1 MSQNTPTI
9 PLPAVPER
17 YKVRS
22 PLASGGMGS
31 VWLGT
36 DTTLDRDVAIKLLG
50 EAFTGDHQAVRRFMR
65 EARAAARLSSHPNVV
80 TIFDVGEFGGRPY
93 IVMEYLSGGTV
104 AARIKQGDVP
114 REQALGW
121 LEQAAAALD
130 YAHGRG
136 VVHRDVKPSNM
147 LIGDDGEVRL
157 ADFGIAS
164 LGAEPT
170 ITNTGQ
176 LMGTAAYFS
185 PEQARGG
192 PATEA
197 SDRYA
202 LAVTAF
208 QLLTG
213 SKPFRGEHFAAQA
226 RAHIEQQP
234 PRASEIEP
242 SLPRAVDGVLR
253 RGMAKQDVERW
264 PTATGF
270 TAALRDAVQ
279 REPEPGWSPIAAFHP
294 PKIAFTGAAEGR
306 AKFPRAA
313 SRAARAPAF
322 AALVLAALTI
332 GLLIATNNTGA
343 PPTARAFESA
353 VISGSHHGSR
363 NTHRSAAPAH
373 PKPVATQ
380 PKTAS
385 TPPATPAAP
394 GTTTPAPATA
404 TTLAPGTSAT
414 ALEAQGHALMQGGA
428 YAQALPILRQAV
440 TSAPT
445 NSLIYAYALYDL
457 GRTLRLAGDPLAA
470 IPILERR
477 LQIPN
482 QPGVVA
488 AELGLARQQAGQA
501 QVSNASPTAAP
512 APTVGAA
519 PGLGDGHG
527 QGHAFGHDHGQGQGQ
542 GQGQGGGGD

>member
-1 MSQNTPTI
+1 
-9 PLPAVPER
+9 
-17 YKVRS
+17 
-22 PLASGGMGS
+22 MGS

-36 DTTLDRDVAIKLLG
+36 DTTLDREVAIKLLG

-80 TIFDVGEFGGRPY
+80 TIFDVGEFAGRPY
-93 IVMEYLSGGTV
+93 IVMEYLAGGTV
-104 AARIKQGDVP
+104 AARLKQNDVP
-114 REQALGW
+114 REQALSW

-147 LIGDDGEVRL
+147 LIGGDGAVRL

-170 ITNTGQ
+170 ITSTGE

-213 SKPFRGEHFAAQA
+213 SKPFRGENFAAQA

-234 PRASEIEP
+234 PRASEVEP
-242 SLPRAVDGVLR
+242 SLSRAVDSVLR

-264 PTATGF
+264 PTATVF
-270 TAALRDAVQ
+270 TTALRDAVQ
-279 REPEPGWSPIAAFHP
+279 HEPEHGWSPIAAFQP
-294 PKIAFTGAAEGR
+294 PKITFTGAAAGGV
-306 AKFPRAA
+306 KFRGGASRAA

-343 PPTARAFESA
+343 PTPARAFESA
-353 VISGSHHGSR
+353 VITGSHHASGATNR
-363 NTHRSAAPAH
+363 AAGHAKH
-373 PKPVATQ
+373 VATR
-380 PKTAS
+380 PKT
-385 TPPATPAAP
+385 PATPATPAP
-394 GTTTPAPATA
+394 APAAPKTSAPAPATA
-404 TTLAPGTSAT
+404 TTPTTATTAAPAPNAT
-414 ALEAQGHALMQGGA
+414 ALEAQGHALMQGGS
-428 YAQALPILRQAV
+428 YAQALPVLRQAV
-440 TSAPT
+440 ASAPT
-445 NSLIYAYALYDL
+445 NSLTYAYALYDL
-457 GRTLRLAGDPLAA
+457 GRTLRLAGDPQAA

-488 AELGLARQQAGQA
+488 AELGLARQQAGHAQA
-501 QVSNASPTAAP
+501 SNASRTSPP
-512 APTVGAA
+512 APTGVAA
-519 PGLGDGHG
+519 PTAGDG
-527 QGHAFGHDHGQGQGQ
+527 QGHAFGHDNGQGR
-542 GQGQGGGGD
+542 GQGQGGGGGD